1 MSEIKFRYILSILD
15 GRDEEIRK
23 VKVILGLNRLKAHAG
38 FVGMM
43 ANEICV
49 QNSLN
54 RDAFGYYAL
63 IGEDLFTGLR
73 DKNGIEIYEGDI
85 LSCGNNAVV
94 RFVRGRF
101 QPVYDNGNSEE
112 MEDEFWRFC
121 GEIGVIGNIY
131 MDKELLN
138 GEA

>member
-15 GRDEEIRK
+15 GRDKEIRK
-23 VKVILGLNRLKAHAG
+23 VKVFLGINRLKAHAG
-38 FVGMM
+38 FIGMM
-43 ANEICV
+43 AQEICN
-49 QNSLN
+49 QNNIDRSS
-54 RDAFGYYAL
+54 FGYYAL
-63 IGEDLFTGLR
+63 VGEDLFTGLK
-73 DKNGIEIYEGDI
+73 DKNGEDIYDGDI

-101 QPVYDNGNSEE
+101 QPIYDRGEAEE

-121 GEIGVIGNIY
+121 GDIEVIGNVHIN
-131 MDKELLN
+131 KELLN